1 MRLGGIPLALELAAA
16 RVGVLG
22 VEQILARLDG
32 SFRLLIGGSRVMP
45 TRHQTLRAALD
56 WSDNLLSEPERVVF
70 ERLAVFAGEF
80 QLRAAEAIC
89 IDAEVPPDA
98 VLDVLSGLVNK
109 SLVASESDEH
119 EAWYHLLEP
128 VRQYAMGH
136 LRERGDFAKIS
147 ARHTSFYLE
156 FAERTPTE
164 SRGPNQESWLATLE
178 REQGNLRAALERGI
192 GLADANATL
201 RLAGGLVPFW
211 EAHGHLNED
220 LSWL

>member
-56 WSDNLLSEPERVVF
+56 WSDNLLSEPERAVF

-89 IDAEVPPDA
+89 IDA
-98 VLDVLSGLVNK
+98 
-109 SLVASESDEH
+109 
-119 EAWYHLLEP
+119 
-128 VRQYAMGH
+128 
-136 LRERGDFAKIS
+136 
-147 ARHTSFYLE
+147 
-156 FAERTPTE
+156 
-164 SRGPNQESWLATLE
+164 
-178 REQGNLRAALERGI
+178 
-192 GLADANATL
+192 
-201 RLAGGLVPFW
+201 
-211 EAHGHLNED
+211 
-220 LSWL
+220 